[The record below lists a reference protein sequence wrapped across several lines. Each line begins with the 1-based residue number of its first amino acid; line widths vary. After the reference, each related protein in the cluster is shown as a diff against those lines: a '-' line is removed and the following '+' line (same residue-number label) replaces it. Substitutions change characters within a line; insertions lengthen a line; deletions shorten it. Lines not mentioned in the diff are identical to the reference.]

1 MWSSCGKKMNI
12 FTTKTKNGNVKK
24 KHRYQNEVIKIF
36 IDYKIRQTDNKH
48 EVGRCWVYVSIQI
61 FFSFAI

>member
-12 FTTKTKNGNVKK
+12 FTTKTKNGNIKK

-36 IDYKIRQTDNKH
+36 IDYKIRHTDNKH
-48 EVGRCWVYVSIQI
+48 EVGRC
-61 FFSFAI
+61 